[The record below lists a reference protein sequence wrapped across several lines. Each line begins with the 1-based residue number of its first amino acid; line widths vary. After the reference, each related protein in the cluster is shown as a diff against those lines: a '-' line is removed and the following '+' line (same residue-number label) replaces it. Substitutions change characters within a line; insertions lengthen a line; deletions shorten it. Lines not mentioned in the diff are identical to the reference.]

1 MMKTARRFKKEMS
14 FKSLK
19 GLERQVTKL
28 LKELAAV
35 PFFSNLP
42 KSLLG
47 DLKLGILE
55 GLSNAFLH
63 GGSDA
68 RRPARLSL
76 EALPRHIE
84 IRIED
89 WGEGFAFQAALRR
102 RPSDFEANGRGLIIL
117 KNLFDSVQYR
127 KGRPNRLV
135 LVRKLARPKK
145 LDDAIELFNLL
156 QEGIQQLRPKHHLY
170 DRFLDFVV
178 ERFNVERASFLLFD
192 PETQRLR
199 VATSRGL
206 SSKIVSKIAVASGEG
221 VAGYVFKT
229 SRPLLVNNAG
239 KQRSGGPRPR
249 RQGYHT
255 SSFVSVPV
263 IASPMHIGEETIGVL
278 NLTDKRDGTRFTA
291 NELKLLNVMAA
302 QAASA
307 FRIRDLLDTV
317 KQHEG
322 LNRELEIVHE
332 IQSRL
337 VPEHFPRVGDL
348 EVGGHCQL
356 SMRGG
361 GDYYDVIQVGEG
373 LRGVVA
379 DVSGHDVG
387 SAITMASFR
396 AIFRSM
402 VFDPN
407 SPGYLQQVLRW
418 AMHEDLIK
426 LHQFISCWVFEYRP
440 DGELRVSGAGH
451 PPLLHYQAA
460 QKKWHAVFSNH
471 LPLGLEDESKPQNKK
486 IELAKGDVLIFYTD
500 GLFDP
505 RMRATGFDK
514 QNFCETIERH
524 LQLSAP
530 ELVRE
535 VAREVSPHHLALQ
548 KPDDIAVLVLRRRP

>member
-1 MMKTARRFKKEMS
+1 MKSQRRFKKELS

-19 GLERQVTKL
+19 GLERQVSKL

-42 KSLLG
+42 KSLVG

-63 GGSDA
+63 GGSDG
-68 RRPARLSL
+68 RRPAKLQL
-76 EALPRHIE
+76 EALPRQIE

-89 WGEGFAFQAALRR
+89 WGEGFPFQAALRR
-102 RPSDFEANGRGLIIL
+102 QPSDFESSGRGLVIL
-117 KNLFDSVQYR
+117 KNLFDSVSYR
-127 KGRPNRLV
+127 KGRPNRLT
-135 LVRKLARPKK
+135 LLRKLTRPKK
-145 LDDAIELFNLL
+145 LDDAIELFNML
-156 QEGIQQLRPKHHLY
+156 QEGIQQLRPKHQLY

-192 PETQRLR
+192 PESQRLK

-206 SSKIVSKIAVASGEG
+206 SSKLAAKVSVVPGEG

-229 SRPLLVNNAG
+229 SRPLLVNNVT
-239 KQRSGGPRPR
+239 KSSRNGPKPR

-263 IASPMHIGEETIGVL
+263 IASPLHIGEETIGVL

-291 NELKLLNVMAA
+291 NELKLLNVMSA

-317 KQHEG
+317 KRHEG

-337 VPEHFPRVGDL
+337 VPEVFPQVGDL

-361 GDYYDVIQVGEG
+361 GDYYDLISVGDG

-418 AMHEDLIK
+418 AMHEDLLK

-440 DGELRVSGAGH
+440 NGEIRVSGAGH
-451 PPLLHYQAA
+451 PPLLHYQAS
-460 QKKWHAVFSNH
+460 QKKWHAIFSNH

-486 IELAKGDVLIFYTD
+486 IELSKGDLLILYTD

-505 RMRATGFDK
+505 RMRSTGFDK
-514 QNFCETIERH
+514 QSFCEMVEERLH
-524 LQLSAP
+524 LSAA
-530 ELVRE
+530 ELAKE
-535 VAREVSPHHLALQ
+535 IAHEVSPHHLALNS
-548 KPDDIAVLVLRRRP
+548 PDDIALLVLRRRP

>member
-1 MMKTARRFKKEMS
+1 MTVRRFNQVLS
-14 FKSLK
+14 LKSLR
-19 GLERQVTKL
+19 GAERTVQRL
-28 LKELAAV
+28 LKDLTRV

-42 KSLLG
+42 KGLLG
-47 DLKLGILE
+47 DLKLGMIE
-55 GLSNAFLH
+55 GLGNAFRH
-63 GGSDA
+63 GGSGP
-68 RRPARLSL
+68 RRPARLRF
-76 EALPRHIE
+76 EALPQKIVVQ
-84 IRIED
+84 IED
-89 WGEGFAFQAALRR
+89 SGEGFPLQAALRR
-102 RPSDFEANGRGLIIL
+102 RPSDFSANGRGLWIL

-127 KGRPNRLV
+127 RGRPNRLV
-135 LVRKLARPKK
+135 LVRKLTRPKR
-145 LDDAIELFNLL
+145 LDDAIELFNML

-178 ERFNVERASFLLFD
+178 DRFNVERASFLLYD
-192 PETQRLR
+192 PESKKLR
-199 VATSRGL
+199 VVTSRGL
-206 SSKIVSKIAVASGEG
+206 SAKLVQKIAIAPGEG
-221 VAGYVFKT
+221 VAGYVFET
-229 SRPLLVNNAG
+229 SRPLLVNNAAQAR
-239 KQRSGGPRPR
+239 KAGPRPR
-249 RQGYHT
+249 REGYHT
-255 SSFVSVPV
+255 SSFVSLPV

-278 NLTDKRDGTRFTA
+278 NLTDKRDGSRFTSD
-291 NELKLLNVMAA
+291 ELKLLNVMAA

-317 KQHEG
+317 KSHEG

-332 IQSRL
+332 IQGRL
-337 VPEHFPRVGDL
+337 LPEKFPVVGDL
-348 EVGGHCQL
+348 EIGGHCQL

-407 SPGYLQQVLRW
+407 SPGYLLQVLRW

-440 DGELRVSGAGH
+440 KGQVRVSGAGH
-451 PPLLHYQAA
+451 PPLWHYRAA
-460 QKKWHAVFSNH
+460 AKKWQMVYSDH
-471 LPLGLEDESKPQNKK
+471 LPLGLEDESKPQNKR
-486 IELAKGDVLIFYTD
+486 IDLDKGDLLILYTD

-514 QNFCETIERH
+514 QSFCELVESNLH
-524 LQLSAP
+524 LSAP
-530 ELVRE
+530 ELAREIARE
-535 VAREVSPHHLALQ
+535 VAPHHLALQ
-548 KPDDIAVLVLRRRP
+548 NPDDIALLVMRRRG

>member
-1 MMKTARRFKKEMS
+1 MKPSRRFKKDL
-14 FKSLK
+14 SLNSLR
-19 GLERQVTKL
+19 GLESQVTSL
-28 LKELAAV
+28 LKALAKV

-42 KSLLG
+42 KGLLG
-47 DLKLGILE
+47 DLKLGMIE
-55 GLSNAFLH
+55 GLSNAFIH
-63 GGSDA
+63 GGSNA
-68 RRPARLSL
+68 KRPAKLRF
-76 EALPRHIE
+76 EALPKKIE
-84 IRIED
+84 ICIED
-89 WGEGFAFQAALRR
+89 SGEGFPFQAALRR
-102 RPSDFEANGRGLIIL
+102 RPSDIEANGRGLWIL
-117 KNLFDSVQYR
+117 KNLFDTVGYR
-127 KGRPNRLV
+127 RGRPNRLV
-135 LVRKLARPKK
+135 LVRKLTRQQR
-145 LDDAIELFNLL
+145 LDDAIELFNML
-156 QEGIQQLRPKHHLY
+156 QEGIQQLKPKHHLY
-170 DRFLDFVV
+170 DRFMDFVV
-178 ERFNVERASFLLFD
+178 EAFNVERASFLIYD
-192 PETQRLR
+192 PESGKLK

-206 SSKIVSKIAVASGEG
+206 SPKLIEKIAVGSGEG

-229 SRPLLVNNAG
+229 SRPLLVNNVTKVG
-239 KQRSGGPRPR
+239 MNDPRPR
-249 RQGYHT
+249 RKGYHT
-255 SSFVSVPV
+255 SSFVSVPI
-263 IASPMHIGEETIGVL
+263 IASPLHIGEETIGVL
-278 NLTDKRDGTRFTA
+278 NLTDRRDGSRFSS
-291 NELKLLNVMAA
+291 NDLKLLNVMAA

-322 LNRELEIVHE
+322 LNREPEIVHE

-337 VPEHFPRVGDL
+337 LPEKFPTVGDL
-348 EVGGHCQL
+348 EISGHCQL

-361 GDYYDVIQVGEG
+361 GDYYDVIPVGDG

-407 SPGYLQQVLRW
+407 SPGYLLQVLRW

-440 DGELRVSGAGH
+440 SGVFRVSGAGH
-451 PPLLHYQAA
+451 PPVMHYRAA
-460 QKKWHAVFSNH
+460 QKKWSFLFSNH

-486 IELAKGDVLIFYTD
+486 IVLEKGDLIILYTD

-514 QNFCETIERH
+514 QKFCERVENILH
-524 LQLSAP
+524 LSTA

-535 VAREVSPHHLALQ
+535 IVREVAPHHMALNN
-548 KPDDIAVLVLRRRP
+548 PDDIALLVLRRRS